1 MLTTIEL
8 AAERHYLFSQFRFIK
23 NFSYFITFFS
33 ACKSNFVKSL
43 KAKIPE
49 IPPFRGHVSNSIYNK
64 VVGTIKKSATG

>member
-1 MLTTIEL
+1 MLTNIEL
-8 AAERHYLFSQFRFIK
+8 AAERHNLFSPFRFSK
-23 NFSYFITFFS
+23 NFFLLYYFFS